1 MKNNADDII
10 DIPTEL
16 VVEEIENLDDEI
28 ETLNVNESFFE
39 NNSVEVVKENE
50 ELNSLDIND
59 NNELQEVSKNVEH
72 KESIDGN
79 PDVIDMEVKEQDVS
93 NSKKKNILGK
103 ILIIVSIIGLILGLA
118 FSYYKFIYL
127 KKDNSVNKS
136 ELLVKNLKINS
147 SFEEA
152 YQKKEALFQEKDE
165 GINTS
170 YQVNGGKI
178 VYTYNEQKINLEI
191 ENADIIKI
199 SYLDNNDKDE
209 IIALQDSENN
219 FYFAHINPDI
229 QKDAILTKQNNK
241 LIKINDNENI
251 SNIAIAR
258 HLNNNEIFYLAIRN
272 GTNYYI
278 TINEDDSISL
288 DAVITKL
295 YNGINID
302 FKWLNLEQEKISK
315 LPFSG
320 VGLYYDGA
328 LYFYEGNIETIK
340 EIEVKNNNE
349 SLDCKEIFIAYTK
362 DLKYFD
368 LYIVSDDDYLYEI
381 DLLNVDFKE
390 EKINIKDYKNK
401 IAEYTILQ
409 SDIANSVDINFE
421 NGESIKLK

>member
-1 MKNNADDII
+1 MKNNDDDII

-39 NNSVEVVKENE
+39 NNSVEVVKENK

-59 NNELQEVSKNVEH
+59 NNELQEVSKNVEP

-79 PDVIDMEVKEQDVS
+79 PDVIDMEVKTEDVS
-93 NSKKKNILGK
+93 KPKKKNIFGK
-103 ILIIVSIIGLILGLA
+103 ILLIVSIIGLILGLA

-401 IAEYTILQ
+401 IAEYTIMQ
-409 SDIANSVDINFE
+409 SDFANSVDINFE

>member
-1 MKNNADDII
+1 MKNNTDDII

-39 NNSVEVVKENE
+39 NNSVEVVKENK
-50 ELNSLDIND
+50 ELNNLDIND
-59 NNELQEVSKNVEH
+59 NKELQEVSKNVEPT
-72 KESIDGN
+72 ESIDGN
-79 PDVIDMEVKEQDVS
+79 PDVIDMEVKTEDVS
-93 NSKKKNILGK
+93 KPKKKNILGK

-127 KKDNSVNKS
+127 KKDNLVNKS
-136 ELLVKNLKINS
+136 ELLVKNLKISS

-241 LIKINDNENI
+241 LIKINNNENI

-328 LYFYEGNIETIK
+328 LYFYEGDIETIK

-349 SLDCKEIFIAYTK
+349 SLNCKEIFIAYTK

-401 IAEYTILQ
+401 ITEYTIMQ
-409 SDIANSVDINFE
+409 SDFANSVDINFE